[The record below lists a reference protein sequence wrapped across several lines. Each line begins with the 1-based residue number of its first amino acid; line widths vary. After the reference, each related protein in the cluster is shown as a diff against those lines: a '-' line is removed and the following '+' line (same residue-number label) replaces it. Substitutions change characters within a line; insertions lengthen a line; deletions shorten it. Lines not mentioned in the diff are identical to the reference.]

1 MPLYFLSFDLLT
13 PISPMGLQFFLYA
26 LVQLVLAA
34 AGWWLAGVWGVVVAL
49 VLLAWLGLLLHN
61 WQAQRVLRW
70 LSMGAIA
77 AQMPPVPGL
86 WGQAAGRMRRLL
98 REAAATAAASDAR
111 LHEILAALQA
121 SPNGVTL
128 VDAQGRIEWC
138 NHMAQSH
145 FGVEPERDARQ
156 SLAYL
161 LRVPEFNAYVAAQ
174 DFSEE
179 VVLPGRD
186 SSPERP
192 IHISVQ
198 IFPYGDGRQLVLS
211 RDITALQQ
219 AEAMRRDFV
228 ANVSH
233 EIRTPLTVLVG
244 FVETLQTLALDEAER
259 KHYLALMAQQAA
271 RMQNLVQDLLTLSRL
286 EASPLPPLDEWTA
299 VAQLLSLC
307 ENEARAL
314 ALSLQPAGALPLEL
328 IFPDAQTLE
337 QAGDIAGVAVE
348 LHSALSNL
356 INNALRYTPAGGR
369 IVVSWSAQADGS
381 ARFAVR
387 DTGPGIAP
395 EHLPRLTERFY
406 RADRSRSR
414 ETGGT
419 GLGLAIVKHALA
431 RHGAQLHISSQLG
444 QGSEFAVHFPAQRLR
459 PPSALIQA
467 EAASEGF

>member
-1 MPLYFLSFDLLT
+1 MPLHFLSLDLLT

-233 EIRTPLTVLVG
+233 EIRTPLYGVLA
-244 FVETLQTLALDEAER
+244 TLEL
-259 KHYLALMAQQAA
+259 
-271 RMQNLVQDLLTLSRL
+271 LSRTQL
-286 EASPLPPLDEWTA
+286 DTQQRGYLTAIEGSSATLLQLICKRKSPS
-299 VAQLLSLC
+299 V
-307 ENEARAL
+307 
-314 ALSLQPAGALPLEL
+314 
-328 IFPDAQTLE
+328 
-337 QAGDIAGVAVE
+337 
-348 LHSALSNL
+348 
-356 INNALRYTPAGGR
+356 
-369 IVVSWSAQADGS
+369 IV
-381 ARFAVR
+381 
-387 DTGPGIAP
+387 
-395 EHLPRLTERFY
+395 
-406 RADRSRSR
+406 
-414 ETGGT
+414 
-419 GLGLAIVKHALA
+419 
-431 RHGAQLHISSQLG
+431 
-444 QGSEFAVHFPAQRLR
+444 
-459 PPSALIQA
+459 
-467 EAASEGF
+467 